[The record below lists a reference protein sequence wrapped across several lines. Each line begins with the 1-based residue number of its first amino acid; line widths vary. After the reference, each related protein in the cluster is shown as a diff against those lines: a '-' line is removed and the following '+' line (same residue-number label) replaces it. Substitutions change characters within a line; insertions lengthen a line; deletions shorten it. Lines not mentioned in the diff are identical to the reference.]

1 MELAERIRREFGAQ
15 LPAAPVRESHAD
27 RDRRQEQTKFELETK
42 VLPIVNEQRVTS
54 REPALSE
61 AEEDTVVEL
70 ILSAMF
76 LLPRL
81 YGILAGEP
89 LAEDVLVFPG
99 QPVRVDRAD
108 GTKSYYPAL
117 ARTAEELTQMIAD
130 VAATHHRPFSFEHP
144 FVDVQLSPRL
154 RFHGQGFD
162 VVSRPAIFIRV
173 HRVMGA
179 TFDDLFDWGSI
190 SNGMRYLLGTAAVE
204 AQLSAATTGVQGSGK
219 TTVLRA
225 FPLAYPADT
234 RIVTVETD
242 FELGLVSLGR
252 PWTQEMQARMPMTS
266 TSRGISCAD
275 MMAPV
280 LRTRGELNMIGE
292 VRSDEADPAIRAANI
307 GQGTLVT
314 VHGSSAVAGLGQLI
328 DRICERGSSERDQA
342 ARMVYQAFDLV
353 VHCSMARDRRRW
365 IQEIVAPS
373 IEGERCVVHTLYAP
387 QPGAGDLRGRASR
400 TPWPDL
406 LVTKIRT
413 NFPDFELADA
423 LDDTYLPMQAATHAT
438 RSPFSLE
445 AVS

>member
-1 MELAERIRREFGAQ
+1 MELAEQVRREFGAQ

-42 VLPIVNEQRVTS
+42 VLPIVNEQRVAS

-61 AEEDTVVEL
+61 AEEDIVVEL

-179 TFDDLFDWGSI
+179 TFDDLFEWGSI
-190 SNGMRYLLGTAAVE
+190 SQRDALPARHRCGRGPAV
-204 AQLSAATTGVQGSGK
+204 
-219 TTVLRA
+219 
-225 FPLAYPADT
+225 
-234 RIVTVETD
+234 
-242 FELGLVSLGR
+242 
-252 PWTQEMQARMPMTS
+252 
-266 TSRGISCAD
+266 RGDHWC
-275 MMAPV
+275 
-280 LRTRGELNMIGE
+280 
-292 VRSDEADPAIRAANI
+292 
-307 GQGTLVT
+307 
-314 VHGSSAVAGLGQLI
+314 AGLGQDDGVARVPAGVPAGHS
-328 DRICERGSSERDQA
+328 DRHR
-342 ARMVYQAFDLV
+342 
-353 VHCSMARDRRRW
+353 RDRFRVGVWCRWVGRGHRRC
-365 IQEIVAPS
+365 
-373 IEGERCVVHTLYAP
+373 R
-387 QPGAGDLRGRASR
+387 RGCR
-400 TPWPDL
+400 
-406 LVTKIRT
+406 
-413 NFPDFELADA
+413 
-423 LDDTYLPMQAATHAT
+423 
-438 RSPFSLE
+438 
-445 AVS
+445 

>member
-42 VLPIVNEQRVTS
+42 VLPIVNEQRVAG

-61 AEEDTVVEL
+61 AEEDIVVEL

-179 TFDDLFDWGSI
+179 TFDDLFW
-190 SNGMRYLLGTAAVE
+190 
-204 AQLSAATTGVQGSGK
+204 
-219 TTVLRA
+219 
-225 FPLAYPADT
+225 
-234 RIVTVETD
+234 
-242 FELGLVSLGR
+242 
-252 PWTQEMQARMPMTS
+252 
-266 TSRGISCAD
+266 C
-275 MMAPV
+275 
-280 LRTRGELNMIGE
+280 
-292 VRSDEADPAIRAANI
+292 
-307 GQGTLVT
+307 
-314 VHGSSAVAGLGQLI
+314 AGLGQDDGFARVPAGVSGGHS
-328 DRICERGSSERDQA
+328 DRHRRDRLRVGLGVVGSAVDTGDA
-342 ARMVYQAFDLV
+342 GADADDLDVAWDLV
-353 VHCSMARDRRRW
+353 RRHDGPGAAHPRRAEHDRR
-365 IQEIVAPS
+365 
-373 IEGERCVVHTLYAP
+373 GP
-387 QPGAGDLRGRASR
+387 Q
-400 TPWPDL
+400 
-406 LVTKIRT
+406 
-413 NFPDFELADA
+413 
-423 LDDTYLPMQAATHAT
+423 
-438 RSPFSLE
+438 
-445 AVS
+445 

>member
-42 VLPIVNEQRVTS
+42 VLPIVNEQRVAG

-61 AEEDTVVEL
+61 AEEDIVVEL

-179 TFDDLFDWGSI
+179 TFDDLFEWGSI

-204 AQLSAATTGVQGSGK
+204 AQLCC
-219 TTVLRA
+219 
-225 FPLAYPADT
+225 DH
-234 RIVTVETD
+234 
-242 FELGLVSLGR
+242 
-252 PWTQEMQARMPMTS
+252 W
-266 TSRGISCAD
+266 C
-275 MMAPV
+275 
-280 LRTRGELNMIGE
+280 
-292 VRSDEADPAIRAANI
+292 
-307 GQGTLVT
+307 
-314 VHGSSAVAGLGQLI
+314 AGLGQDNGVACVPAGI
-328 DRICERGSSERDQA
+328 PAGHADRHRRDRFRVGVGVVGSAVDTGDA
-342 ARMVYQAFDLV
+342 GADADDLDVAWDLV
-353 VHCSMARDRRRW
+353 RRHD
-365 IQEIVAPS
+365 
-373 IEGERCVVHTLYAP
+373 G
-387 QPGAGDLRGRASR
+387 PGAAHPRRAEHDR
-400 TPWPDL
+400 
-406 LVTKIRT
+406 
-413 NFPDFELADA
+413 
-423 LDDTYLPMQAATHAT
+423 
-438 RSPFSLE
+438 
-445 AVS
+445 

>member
-42 VLPIVNEQRVTS
+42 VLPIVNEQRVAG

-61 AEEDTVVEL
+61 AEEDIVVEL

-173 HRVMGA
+173 HS
-179 TFDDLFDWGSI
+179 D
-190 SNGMRYLLGTAAVE
+190 GTAPGPSPSVMRSRFRQRRPNCRGMTPTLCAPPFNNSSPTIHR
-204 AQLSAATTGVQGSGK
+204 AQ
-219 TTVLRA
+219 
-225 FPLAYPADT
+225 D
-234 RIVTVETD
+234 
-242 FELGLVSLGR
+242 
-252 PWTQEMQARMPMTS
+252 
-266 TSRGISCAD
+266 
-275 MMAPV
+275 
-280 LRTRGELNMIGE
+280 RTR
-292 VRSDEADPAIRAANI
+292 RSAPPSITRWRRGSATCQPRSTTTANGPI
-307 GQGTLVT
+307 LGGIQ
-314 VHGSSAVAGLGQLI
+314 SSA
-328 DRICERGSSERDQA
+328 R
-342 ARMVYQAFDLV
+342 F
-353 VHCSMARDRRRW
+353 
-365 IQEIVAPS
+365 
-373 IEGERCVVHTLYAP
+373 
-387 QPGAGDLRGRASR
+387 
-400 TPWPDL
+400 
-406 LVTKIRT
+406 
-413 NFPDFELADA
+413 
-423 LDDTYLPMQAATHAT
+423 
-438 RSPFSLE
+438 
-445 AVS
+445 

>member
-1 MELAERIRREFGAQ
+1 MELAEQVRREFGAQ

-42 VLPIVNEQRVTS
+42 VLPIVNEQRVAN

-61 AEEDTVVEL
+61 AEEDIVVEL

-179 TFDDLFDWGSI
+179 TFDDLFEWGSI
-190 SNGMRYLLGTAAVE
+190 SQGMRYLLGTAAVE

-225 FPLAYPADT
+225 FPLAYPPDT

-242 FELGLVSLGR
+242 FELGLGVVG
-252 PWTQEMQARMPMTS
+252 
-266 TSRGISCAD
+266 
-275 MMAPV
+275 
-280 LRTRGELNMIGE
+280 
-292 VRSDEADPAIRAANI
+292 
-307 GQGTLVT
+307 
-314 VHGSSAVAGLGQLI
+314 SAVDTGDAGADADDL
-328 DRICERGSSERDQA
+328 DVA
-342 ARMVYQAFDLV
+342 WDLV
-353 VHCSMARDRRRW
+353 RRHDGPGAAHPRRAEHDRR
-365 IQEIVAPS
+365 
-373 IEGERCVVHTLYAP
+373 GP
-387 QPGAGDLRGRASR
+387 Q
-400 TPWPDL
+400 
-406 LVTKIRT
+406 
-413 NFPDFELADA
+413 
-423 LDDTYLPMQAATHAT
+423 
-438 RSPFSLE
+438 
-445 AVS
+445 

>member
-1 MELAERIRREFGAQ
+1 MELAEQVRREFGAQ

-42 VLPIVNEQRVTS
+42 VLPIVNEQRVAS

-61 AEEDTVVEL
+61 AEEDIVVEL

-179 TFDDLFDWGSI
+179 TFDDLFEWGSI

-219 TTVLRA
+219 TTVLRV
-225 FPLAYPADT
+225 PAG
-234 RIVTVETD
+234 VPA
-242 FELGLVSLGR
+242 GH
-252 PWTQEMQARMPMTS
+252 
-266 TSRGISCAD
+266 AD
-275 MMAPV
+275 RHRRDRFRV
-280 LRTRGELNMIGE
+280 GVG
-292 VRSDEADPAIRAANI
+292 VV
-307 GQGTLVT
+307 G
-314 VHGSSAVAGLGQLI
+314 SAVDTGDAGADADDL
-328 DRICERGSSERDQA
+328 DVA
-342 ARMVYQAFDLV
+342 WDLV
-353 VHCSMARDRRRW
+353 RRHDGPGAAHPRRAEHDRR
-365 IQEIVAPS
+365 
-373 IEGERCVVHTLYAP
+373 GP
-387 QPGAGDLRGRASR
+387 Q
-400 TPWPDL
+400 
-406 LVTKIRT
+406 
-413 NFPDFELADA
+413 
-423 LDDTYLPMQAATHAT
+423 
-438 RSPFSLE
+438 
-445 AVS
+445 